1 MQTNWGRP
9 DEQPEM
15 NETAGAKEAADRLLR
30 LLPRFQRWAT
40 TTVQANRGG
49 RDLSL
54 RQLAVLYLIR
64 EGAAFP
70 SELARQLRISPA
82 VVTGLLDRLAQRGYV
97 QRLADASDRRRLRL
111 ALTDAGLAASV
122 TVEHLLS
129 RDVAEHLGRA
139 PAADLE
145 SLGRALDLL
154 ERVVEALE
162 RDAPRLGP
170 VAIEDVVPGN
180 ALDQEE
186 DAAGSSVAVG

>member
-1 MQTNWGRP
+1 MSVTARA
-9 DEQPEM
+9 E
-15 NETAGAKEAADRLLR
+15 ETAGRLLR
-30 LLPRFQRWAT
+30 LMPRFQRWAA

-49 RDLSL
+49 QDLSL
-54 RQLAVLYLIR
+54 RQLAVIYFIR
-64 EGAAFP
+64 EGAVFP

-129 RDVAEHLGRA
+129 RDVAEHLSHV

-145 SLGRALDLL
+145 SVARVLDLL
-154 ERVVEALE
+154 ERVVDALE
-162 RDAPRLGP
+162 RDAPQLGP
-170 VAIEDVVPGN
+170 VAIEDEVLMN

-186 DAAGSSVAVG
+186 VTAGSSVAVG

>member
-1 MQTNWGRP
+1 MSVTARA
-9 DEQPEM
+9 E
-15 NETAGAKEAADRLLR
+15 ETAGRLLR
-30 LLPRFQRWAT
+30 LMPRFQRWAA
-40 TTVQANRGG
+40 TTVQANRDGQ
-49 RDLSL
+49 DLSL
-54 RQLAVLYLIR
+54 RQLAVIYLIR
-64 EGAAFP
+64 EGVVFP

-97 QRLADASDRRRLRL
+97 QRVADASDRRRLRL

-129 RDVAEHLGRA
+129 RDVAEYLSHV

-145 SLGRALDLL
+145 SVGRALDLL
-154 ERVVEALE
+154 ERVVDALE

-170 VAIEDVVPGN
+170 VAIEDEVPVT

-186 DAAGSSVAVG
+186 VTAGSSVAVG